1 MCQTLMLK
9 FGVKFAFAHQNTLEM
24 DGSTDTAF
32 RFHISLFY
40 DYHSNYENVLVNGI
54 FASNN
59 NKIDKKAHTQISP
72 YRHITLGTC
81 VDFSAEFVRLSFFFA
96 CRFIVS
102 NKMRNKQTMIKCNLA
117 EPQMIWRCSF
127 FQCFDN

>member
-59 NKIDKKAHTQISP
+59 NKIDKKAHTHTNFSISTHHSCGICSP
-72 YRHITLGTC
+72 
-81 VDFSAEFVRLSFFFA
+81 FFFLRLPLY
-96 CRFIVS
+96 CIEQ
-102 NKMRNKQTMIKCNLA
+102 NEKQTNDDKMQSSRTANDLKM
-117 EPQMIWRCSF
+117 QF
-127 FQCFDN
+127 FSVF

>member
-1 MCQTLMLK
+1 MLK

-59 NKIDKKAHTQISP
+59 NKTDKKAHTHKFLHIDI
-72 YRHITLGTC
+72 ITL
-81 VDFSAEFVRLSFFFA
+81 AEFVRLSFFFA

-102 NKMRNKQTMIKCNLA
+102 NKMRDKQTMIKCNLA

-127 FQCFDN
+127 FQRFDN